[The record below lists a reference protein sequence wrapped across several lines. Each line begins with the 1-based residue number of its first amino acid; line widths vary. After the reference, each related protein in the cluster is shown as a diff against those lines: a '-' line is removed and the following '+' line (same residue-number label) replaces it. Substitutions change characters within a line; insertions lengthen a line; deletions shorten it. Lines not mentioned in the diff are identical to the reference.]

1 MIKLMSGLLVHLFF
15 LGFLLILYACYQVPC
30 TIYIVQML
38 YYTFAMAVLSL
49 GLVYL
54 CSAFTVFFKDT
65 ASIVNVLLQ
74 IGFWSTPILWNELM
88 LQNPLVET
96 ILGLNPMY
104 YIVSGFRQCL
114 ISGGWFWERGTQ
126 TLYFWG
132 VTILLLYLGITV
144 FNRLSPLFA
153 DEV

>member
-1 MIKLMSGLLVHLFF
+1 
-15 LGFLLILYACYQVPC
+15 
-30 TIYIVQML
+30 
-38 YYTFAMAVLSL
+38 
-49 GLVYL
+49 
-54 CSAFTVFFKDT
+54 
-65 ASIVNVLLQ
+65 
-74 IGFWSTPILWNELM
+74 M

-104 YIVSGFRQCL
+104 YIISGFRQCL
-114 ISGGWFWERGTQ
+114 ISGGWFWERETQ